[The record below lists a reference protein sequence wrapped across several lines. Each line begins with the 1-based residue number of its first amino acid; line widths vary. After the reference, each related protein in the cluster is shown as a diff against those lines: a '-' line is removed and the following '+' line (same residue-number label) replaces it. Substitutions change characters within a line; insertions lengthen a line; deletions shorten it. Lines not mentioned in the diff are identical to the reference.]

1 MFFPRTM
8 PHNEPGT
15 TTAFQM
21 DDSKSQQEAASC
33 ARERNPTSN
42 SHQADQ
48 RTAQQTASSA
58 HLLERQRENLV
69 YSEDLVFL
77 PRRKD
82 PRYTFYRHPKNQ
94 KFYVKNED
102 VLQTISDPALE
113 YKQTP
118 YFGGVL
124 DIRRDN
130 KQYKNKVYEM
140 GTRAYLVTELY
151 RHIPR
156 SCRLFNR
163 WCLVYY
169 TGQPYSVRKK
179 PTQQDNDKNDEETMP
194 SCDAGSNSE
203 NGNSDVESS
212 LSFVTVEEKDTSFSL
227 KQNIERE
234 DDEPTNKKQKPDK
247 ANCSD
252 MDLMIKQL
260 TAVSREFEEHEFRS
274 IVDVLGEDRSAQIDG
289 VIGSMNCL
297 VKTACKLNNILSKH
311 LVF

>member
-1 MFFPRTM
+1 MNLEQQQHFRWMTQRVIKKQ
-8 PHNEPGT
+8 PHVREKEIQHQIVTKQIKELHNKQHHLHTCWKDNGKT
-15 TTAFQM
+15 LFIRKTLCSFQGGKTQ
-21 DDSKSQQEAASC
+21 DIHFIVTQK
-33 ARERNPTSN
+33 T
-42 SHQADQ
+42 
-48 RTAQQTASSA
+48 
-58 HLLERQRENLV
+58 
-69 YSEDLVFL
+69 
-77 PRRKD
+77 
-82 PRYTFYRHPKNQ
+82 

-124 DIRRDN
+124 DIRTDN

-140 GTRAYLVTELY
+140 GTRAFLVTELY

-247 ANCSD
+247 ANYFD

>member
-1 MFFPRTM
+1 MS
-8 PHNEPGT
+8 HQ
-15 TTAFQM
+15 TAT
-21 DDSKSQQEAASC
+21 C
-33 ARERNPTSN
+33 RGERNPTSN

-77 PRRKD
+77 PTRKD

-102 VLQTISDPALE
+102 VLQTISDAALE

-124 DIRRDN
+124 DIRRDT

-140 GTRAYLVTELY
+140 GTRTLSVTELY
-151 RHIPR
+151 RHIPG
-156 SCRLFNR
+156 SCQLFQR
-163 WCLVYY
+163 WCLVYF
-169 TGQPYSVRKK
+169 TGQPYSARKK
-179 PTQQDNDKNDEETMP
+179 PTQQENDKNDEETMP

-203 NGNSDVESS
+203 NGNSHVESS
-212 LSFVTVEEKDTSFSL
+212 LSFVTVEAKDTGFFL
-227 KQNIERE
+227 KRNIERE
-234 DDEPTNKKQKPDK
+234 DDERTNKKQKPDK
-247 ANCSD
+247 ANCFA

-260 TAVSREFEEHEFRS
+260 TVVIREFEGHEFRS
-274 IVDVLGEDRSAQIDG
+274 IVDVLPED
-289 VIGSMNCL
+289 
-297 VKTACKLNNILSKH
+297 
-311 LVF
+311 